1 MSFLRSAVSCILST
15 HSSASSAHLLLSPF
29 LRTLTGANESIFKF
43 PKKNKSK
50 RLLKRRKPE
59 DLPKFPVKEGNK
71 DPFQDKKVQ
80 EWDDWDG
87 FGRYKYKPHYMPT
100 NITNRDVQRRRI
112 LKQHAEERLR
122 VNCIRKAD
130 VLPKEIRKL
139 ADAEIHEVPR
149 ASSITN
155 VNRRCTVTG
164 RARGIFH
171 QYRVSRFIFRAEA
184 DYNRLSGVQRAQ
196 WLTNTKIDP

>member
-1 MSFLRSAVSCILST
+1 MIFFRAAVSSIVST
-15 HSSASSAHLLLSPF
+15 SSTNSTHLLLSPF
-29 LRTLTGANESIFKF
+29 TRTLTGANESIFNY
-43 PKKNKSK
+43 PQKNKTRCEK
-50 RLLKRRKPE
+50 LQPYRKPLG
-59 DLPKFPVKEGNK
+59 LPNFGQFA
-71 DPFQDKKVQ
+71 FQDKKIQ
-80 EWDDWDG
+80 SWDNWDG
-87 FGRYKYKPHYMPT
+87 FGCYKYKPHYMPN
-100 NITNRDVQRRRI
+100 NITQRDVQRRRI

-122 VNCIRKAD
+122 VNCIRKANL
-130 VLPKEIRKL
+130 LPSEIRKI
-139 ADAEIHEVPR
+139 ADAEIHDVPR

-196 WLTNTKIDP
+196 WLINTKIDP